1 MDETIELNGVT
12 YNMKEESDKTIL
24 QRYNE
29 AHKMHVILH
38 FPKGKQDEKKRIEED
53 IIELLSNQYIARNT
67 QSNGR
72 ELQLLSPE
80 DWAIN
85 GIA

>member
-1 MDETIELNGVT
+1 MGETIERNGVI
-12 YNMKEESDKTIL
+12 YNMKEESEKIIL

-29 AHKMHVILH
+29 AHKMQVNLH
-38 FPKGKQDEKKRIEED
+38 LPKGKQDEKKRIEED

-67 QSNGR
+67 QDNGR

-80 DWAIN
+80 D
-85 GIA
+85 

>member
-1 MDETIELNGVT
+1 MGETIERNGVM
-12 YNMKEESDKTIL
+12 YNMKEESDKIIL

-29 AHKMHVILH
+29 AYKMHVSLH
-38 FPKGKQDEKKRIEED
+38 FPKGKQEEKKQIEED

-67 QSNGR
+67 KDNGR

>member
-1 MDETIELNGVT
+1 MGETMERNGVI
-12 YNMKEESDKTIL
+12 YNMKEEPDKIIL

-29 AHKMHVILH
+29 SHKMQVNLH
-38 FPKGKQDEKKRIEED
+38 FPKGKHDEKKRIEED

-67 QSNGR
+67 QDNGR

-80 DWAIN
+80 D
-85 GIA
+85 